1 MHRWVG
7 RVKLME
13 EPLCWRVGDSFIN
26 RDAQTRVIRYDLR
39 VKEPFH
45 SNGQW
50 LLSLQNTIGPCE
62 QLCLEHIPGHAA
74 IVVMSVTR
82 CCRPVRH
89 SGLVK
94 EELWA

>member
-1 MHRWVG
+1 
-7 RVKLME
+7 ME
-13 EPLCWRVGDSFIN
+13 TLFWRVGDSFIN
-26 RDAQTRVIRYDLR
+26 SDVQTRVIRCDLR

-50 LLSLQNTIGPCE
+50 LLSTQDTIGPCE
-62 QLCLEHIPGHAA
+62 QLCLEHISGHAA

>member
-1 MHRWVG
+1 MGWQSEAYGGASLSEG
-7 RVKLME
+7 RRL
-13 EPLCWRVGDSFIN
+13 LYQQ

-62 QLCLEHIPGHAA
+62 QLCLEHISGHAA

>member
-1 MHRWVG
+1 MGWQSEAYGGASLSEG
-7 RVKLME
+7 RRL
-13 EPLCWRVGDSFIN
+13 LYQQ